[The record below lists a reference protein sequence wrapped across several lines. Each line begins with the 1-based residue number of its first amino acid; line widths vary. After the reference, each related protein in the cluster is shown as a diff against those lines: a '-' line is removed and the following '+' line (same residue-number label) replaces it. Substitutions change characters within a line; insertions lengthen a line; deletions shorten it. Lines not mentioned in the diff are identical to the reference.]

1 MFEMIEFN
9 IFIPTPDITEG
20 PHKAPSLQI
29 WKKTTLSFFSTFSY

>member
-1 MFEMIEFN
+1 MFEMIKFN

-29 WKKTTLSFFSTFSY
+29 RKKKKHFELFLYF